1 MKYNNPRI
9 LLYIHCKMDAIV
21 KKKNCWIGYNYIS
34 EMDLWKIV
42 LKLNQR
48 SIDFLLLIN

>member
-21 KKKNCWIGYNYIS
+21 KKNCWIGYNNIS